1 MAKAPKNDNII
12 KGITPAGIAVY
23 PRLNEPDTKFDPN
36 GTYSVRLKLTDEEA
50 APLIDIIDKLIDEA
64 FEEAVEEAKTP
75 AAKKKIKRADVP
87 YKAEEDDQGEPTG
100 YTLFNF
106 KRKASGVTKEGKAW
120 AYTCPVFDA
129 KLKPVD
135 LTKVQIGGGSTIVV
149 SYSAVPFNVPALG
162 VGASLRLE
170 AVQLLDLK
178 EWGAKDASSFG
189 FGVSDGFEAEE
200 VSTEAQVFS
209 GEGDVDESGDF

>member
-12 KGITPAGIAVY
+12 KGVTPAGIAVY
-23 PRLNEPDTKFDPN
+23 PKLNEPDTKFDPN

-50 APLIDIIDKLIDEA
+50 APLIETIDELIDEA
-64 FEEAVEEAKTP
+64 FDAAVAEAKTP

-87 YKAEEDDQGEPTG
+87 YRAEENDQGEPTG

-106 KRKASGVTKEGKAW
+106 KRKASGVTKEGRVW
-120 AYTCPVFDA
+120 AYACPVFDA

-135 LTKVQIGGGSTIVV
+135 LTKVKIGGGSTLVV
-149 SYSAVPFNVPALG
+149 SYSAAPYNVPAIG

-178 EWGAKDASSFG
+178 EWGVKDASSFG
-189 FGVSDGFEAEE
+189 FSVSAGFEAEE
-200 VSTEAQVFS
+200 VSQEAQAFA
-209 GEGDVDESGDF
+209 GEDDADEFGDF

>member
-1 MAKAPKNDNII
+1 MANAPKNDNVIR
-12 KGITPAGIAVY
+12 GVTPAGIAVY
-23 PRLNEPDTKFDPN
+23 PKLNEPDTKFDPD

-50 APLIDIIDKLIDEA
+50 APLIETIDKLIDEA
-64 FEEAVEEAKTP
+64 FDAAVEEAKTP

-100 YTLFNF
+100 YTIFNF
-106 KRKASGVTKEGKAW
+106 KRKASGTTKEGKSW
-120 AYTCPVFDA
+120 AFTCPVFDA

-135 LTKVQIGGGSTIVV
+135 LTKVKIGGGSTIVV
-149 SYSAVPFNVPALG
+149 SYSAAPFNVPALG

-170 AVQLLDLK
+170 AVQLLGLK
-178 EWGAKDASSFG
+178 ELGAKDASSFG

-200 VSTEAQVFS
+200 VSEEAQAFS
-209 GEGDVDESGDF
+209 GEGDADKSGDF

>member
-1 MAKAPKNDNII
+1 MANAPKNDNVIR
-12 KGITPAGIAVY
+12 GVTPAGIAVY
-23 PRLNEPDTKFDPN
+23 PNLNEPNTKFDPN

-50 APLIDIIDKLIDEA
+50 APLIETIDKLIDEA
-64 FEEAVEEAKTP
+64 FDAAVEEAKTP

-100 YTLFNF
+100 YTIFNF
-106 KRKASGVTKEGKAW
+106 KRKASGTTKEGKSW
-120 AYTCPVFDA
+120 AFTCPVFDA

-135 LTKVQIGGGSTIVV
+135 LTKVKIGGGSTIVV
-149 SYSAVPFNVPALG
+149 SYSAAPFNVPALG

-170 AVQLLDLK
+170 AVQLLGLK
-178 EWGAKDASSFG
+178 ELGAKDASSFG

-200 VSTEAQVFS
+200 VSEEAQAFS
-209 GEGDVDESGDF
+209 GEGDADKSGDF